1 MKKILAV
8 SVMCILIF
16 GCFDIFAQTRTT
28 SRTTGR
34 TSRSNNNNDNN
45 DNYNNRTSNN
55 VDFVVAVIAGMLRH
69 PKKEIRMQALQSLV
83 AGMTMGSTD
92 NNDNNN
98 SNSSIGDIFAL
109 KGGSNN
115 NDDDDDDNNDN
126 EGLGTT
132 MFIPELFTMLADP
145 DPQIRDL
152 VSISLDNLFGTDT
165 SLLRFM
171 SDPDPVVR
179 KYAVRLFVIRNQME
193 PEQGTGKSGSSDK
206 KNNIR
211 SSKDIL
217 IMRILLNMTKDPD
230 PDIKKIATDALEG
243 FMTNLEKQLQATM
256 GTPQD
261 QMPGGAQPRR

>member
-1 MKKILAV
+1 MKKILSV
-8 SVMCILIF
+8 SVMCVLIF
-16 GCFDIFAQTRTT
+16 GYFDIFAQTRTT

-115 NDDDDDDNNDN
+115 NDNDDDNNDN

-171 SDPDPVVR
+171 SDSDPIVR
-179 KYAVRLFVIRNQME
+179 KYALRLFVIRNQMQ
-193 PEQGTGKSGSSDK
+193 PEQSTGKSGSSDNR
-206 KNNIR
+206 NNVR

-217 IMRILLNMTKDPD
+217 VMGVFLNMTKDPD
-230 PDIKKIATDALEG
+230 PDIKKIAEDALER
-243 FMTNLEKQLQATM
+243 FMTNLEKQFQSKIEL
-256 GTPQD
+256 P
-261 QMPGGAQPRR
+261 

>member
-115 NDDDDDDNNDN
+115 NDDDNNDN

-193 PEQGTGKSGSSDK
+193 PEQGTGKSGSSDN

>member
-92 NNDNNN
+92 NNDNDN

-109 KGGSNN
+109 KGGNN
-115 NDDDDDDNNDN
+115 NDDDNNDN

-179 KYAVRLFVIRNQME
+179 KYAVRLFVVRNQME
-193 PEQGTGKSGSSDK
+193 PEQGTGKSGSSDN

-230 PDIKKIATDALEG
+230 PDIKKLAEDALER
-243 FMTNLEKQLQATM
+243 FMTNLEKQLQPKVEIPI
-256 GTPQD
+256 G
-261 QMPGGAQPRR
+261 